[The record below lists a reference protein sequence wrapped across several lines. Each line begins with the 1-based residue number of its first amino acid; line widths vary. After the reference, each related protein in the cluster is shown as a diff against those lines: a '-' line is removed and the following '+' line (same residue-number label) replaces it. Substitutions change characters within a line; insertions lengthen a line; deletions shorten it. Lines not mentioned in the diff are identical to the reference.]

1 MKTLITGATG
11 FVGSAVLRKLIEAGH
26 SVRALVRPQSDR
38 RNLCELPAGSRVD
51 IAVGELSDRKSLDR
65 ALSGCSILF
74 HVAADYRLWVRNPK
88 EMYDTN
94 VTGTRNLMLAAAEAG
109 VRRIVYTSS
118 VATLGVLPT
127 GNPADEETPAGLA
140 DMIGP
145 YKRSKYLAEA
155 ELIEMVRNSGLPA
168 IIVNPSTPV
177 GPRDIKPTPTGRL
190 ILDAAAG
197 RMPAYIDT
205 GLNLVHVDD
214 VATGHVLALER
225 GRIGERYILGA
236 ANLSLKEILVE
247 IAAITG
253 RRAPRIR
260 ISPGIVLPLAYVA
273 EFYARL
279 RGKAEP
285 LVTTTGVRLS
295 RKKMFFSIHKA
306 ERFLGY
312 RPGQSR
318 KLCGR
323 QSTGTGKTAT
333 CEPVKRRISTWD
345 RGSAHGLQPGPGLYR
360 RFMFAPEDRHRP
372 EGLFPKTGLSFQEFS
387 EIIRS
392 TK

>member
-1 MKTLITGATG
+1 
-11 FVGSAVLRKLIEAGH
+11 
-26 SVRALVRPQSDR
+26 
-38 RNLCELPAGSRVD
+38 
-51 IAVGELSDRKSLDR
+51 
-65 ALSGCSILF
+65 
-74 HVAADYRLWVRNPK
+74 
-88 EMYDTN
+88 MYDTN

-312 RPGQSR
+312 RPR
-318 KLCGR
+318 
-323 QSTGTGKTAT
+323 
-333 CEPVKRRISTWD
+333 PVQEALREAIDW
-345 RGSAHGLQPGPGLYR
+345 YR
-360 RFMFAPEDRHRP
+360 EN
-372 EGLFPKTGLSFQEFS
+372 GYL
-387 EIIRS
+387 
-392 TK
+392 